1 MRSCIALV
9 CMSFPEARR
18 SAGTDKLCR
27 VNSEPKESSAAY
39 YDKLVEIL
47 GVMKAFKAIFALILQ
62 GSICKAERLS
72 LAGSPATMVLLP
84 CMLKMTLARYLTLLL
99 PGSQSALGTGAI
111 CMIRSCSVRLERRS

>member
-9 CMSFPEARR
+9 CTSPPKARR

-39 YDKLVEIL
+39 YDKLVEML
-47 GVMKAFKAIFALILQ
+47 GVMKAFRAILALMLQ
-62 GSICKAERLS
+62 RSICKAESLP
-72 LAGSPATMVLLP
+72 LAGSPAMMVLLP
-84 CMLKMTLARYLTLLL
+84 CMLKMTLAKKLTLLL

-111 CMIRSCSVRLERRS
+111 CMIRSCRVRLERRS